1 MNLILKVSLALSAL
15 LLIYGCETAHQ
26 PYSYFGGGGY
36 KDIQLSEDTY
46 KVTVEANGYT
56 SGSKATNLALM
67 RASELTL
74 ERGYK
79 YFIIVSSDDNTY
91 STTYTT
97 PTTTSLTANVIG
109 NTVIAN
115 SQTYG
120 GQSYNFSFPT
130 PSLTFVIFKEKPLLT
145 TAIYDAEI
153 TFKSIKKQLG
163 IK

>member
-1 MNLILKVSLALSAL
+1 MNLILKVSLALSTS
-15 LLIYGCETAHQ
+15 LLIYGCATGHQ

-36 KDIQLSEDTY
+36 SDIQLSENTY
-46 KVTVEANGYT
+46 KVTVEANGFT
-56 SGSKATNLALM
+56 SASKATNLALM

-74 ERGYK
+74 QRGYK

-97 PTTTSLTANVIG
+97 PSTTNLTANLYG
-109 NTVIAN
+109 NTITGTT
-115 SQTYG
+115 QTYG
-120 GQSYNFSFPT
+120 GQTYKFYFPT
-130 PSLTFVIFKEKPLLT
+130 PSLTFVMFKKKPLLK

-153 TFKSIKKQLG
+153 TSQSIKIQLG